1 MKENEKK
8 KKLTKKQQAELDA
21 KQAKEAKQTVEADSL
36 IRHIFTRL
44 EQAKFEVLMEELE
57 FEYEDSTE
65 LDALL
70 SLAGEVEVEDFIRE
84 TLLPR
89 YVSVGWLK
97 VAENGWAIQRTKTS
111 CQHCLR
117 DLKRYYRLDQYGNW
131 YCSKSCHESY
141 MDFARNIVLDED
153 HPYDWDYQDSLD
165 LRGTFERSFDRLKL
179 DFAKRVMK
187 YINNDTTTEILE
199 NLGAICE
206 KARDIRSEID
216 YSFLQF
222 QGYFQSEG
230 DDGVFAWEIYQN
242 TKDMLSVDEQIAK
255 WCLEQ
260 VTSIWEGHFE
270 RIMSTIYD
278 QEQAYVKRYSS
289 PYDPL
294 SSTQTI
300 AKYKLLDPTKTFG
313 YELDD
318 MYGVGVTRPD
328 ALEPRNRLHSQ
339 LDQLH
344 QRIQGW
350 KPST

>member
-1 MKENEKK
+1 
-8 KKLTKKQQAELDA
+8 
-21 KQAKEAKQTVEADSL
+21 
-36 IRHIFTRL
+36 
-44 EQAKFEVLMEELE
+44 
-57 FEYEDSTE
+57 
-65 LDALL
+65 
-70 SLAGEVEVEDFIRE
+70 
-84 TLLPR
+84 
-89 YVSVGWLK
+89 
-97 VAENGWAIQRTKTS
+97 
-111 CQHCLR
+111 
-117 DLKRYYRLDQYGNW
+117 
-131 YCSKSCHESY
+131 
-141 MDFARNIVLDED
+141 
-153 HPYDWDYQDSLD
+153 
-165 LRGTFERSFDRLKL
+165 
-179 DFAKRVMK
+179 MK
-187 YINNDTTTEILE
+187 YINNDITTEILE

-278 QEQAYVKRYSS
+278 EEQAYVKRYSS
-289 PYDPL
+289 QYDPL
-294 SSTQTI
+294 SRTQTI

-318 MYGVGVTRPD
+318 MYGVGVARPD
-328 ALEPRNRLHSQ
+328 ALDPRNRLHSQ

-344 QRIQGW
+344 QRIQDW